1 MTKTNFGILV
11 HGGAGSN
18 NRKTKQSFNE
28 IEIGKKIGQAA
39 CIGFDILKCYTVN
52 TNSNNNKA
60 NTFALDAV
68 ERAVAVMEDSGLFD
82 AGIGGSYLTADAEIE
97 MDASIMN
104 GKDLSAGSVGMV
116 QNIQNPIKLARLVM
130 EHTDH
135 VMLVSDGVTQ
145 LAKLFNIEIKYRKPT
160 EQSLKKHIYYLKK
173 NKRKRILKKEWPKNH
188 KLLFSLPKFTYDH
201 YGTVGAVAIDQEANV
216 ASAVSTGG
224 RWFKMQ
230 GRIGDSAI
238 IGSGLY
244 ADNESGAACTTGVG
258 ELIMRLCLAKV
269 ACDHMRKGQNALT
282 STKKAIELLS
292 SKFGKNTG
300 GIIAVDKFGQF
311 GAEMNTQSM
320 PIALFTSQTGNKA
333 KVAFTREESNILFI

>member
-1 MTKTNFGILV
+1 MTRTNFGILV

-18 NRKTKQSFNE
+18 KRKTKQSFNE
-28 IEIGKKIGQAA
+28 TEIGKKIGQAA
-39 CIGFDILKCYTVN
+39 CIGFDILKCYTVH

-68 ERAVAVMEDSGLFD
+68 ERAVAIMEDSGLFD
-82 AGIGGSYLTADAEIE
+82 AGISGSYLTADAEIE

-104 GKDLSAGSVGMV
+104 GKDLSAGSIGMV

-160 EQSLKKHIYYLKK
+160 EQSLKKHV
-173 NKRKRILKKEWPKNH
+173 KRKRILKKEWPKNH

-224 RWFKMQ
+224 RWFKMH

>member
-1 MTKTNFGILV
+1 MTIKNFGILV

-18 NRKTKQSFNE
+18 KRKTKKFFNE
-28 IEIGKKIGQAA
+28 TEIAKIIEQAA
-39 CIGFDILKCYTVN
+39 CSGFDILKNHTTN
-52 TNSNNNKA
+52 TNNNNT

-68 ERAVAVMEDSGLFD
+68 EIAVVLMEDSGLFD
-82 AGIGGSYLTADAEIE
+82 AGILGSYLTADAEVE

-145 LAKLFNIEIKYRKPT
+145 LAKFFDNEIKYRKPT
-160 EQSLKKHIYYLKK
+160 KQNLKKYVNYLKNK
-173 NKRKRILKKEWPKNH
+173 NKKIVNKEWPKNH
-188 KLLFSLPKFTYDH
+188 KLFFSLPKFTYDH
-201 YGTVGAVAIDQEANV
+201 YGTVGAVAIDREGNV

-224 RWFKMQ
+224 RWFKMH

-244 ADNESGAACTTGVG
+244 ADNESGAACITGVG
-258 ELIMRLCLAKV
+258 ELIIRLCLAKTT
-269 ACDHMRKGQNALT
+269 CEYMRGESALT
-282 STKKAIELLS
+282 SSKKAIELLTQ
-292 SKFGKNTG
+292 KFGKNTG
-300 GIIAVDKFGQF
+300 GIIAVDKNGQF
-311 GAEMNTQSM
+311 AVEMNTQSM
-320 PIALFTSQTGNKA
+320 PVALYSSNTGNRVKLA
-333 KVAFTREESNILFI
+333 LRREEAHHLIL

>member
-1 MTKTNFGILV
+1 MTRTNFGILV

-18 NRKTKQSFNE
+18 KRKTKQSFNE
-28 IEIGKKIGQAA
+28 TEIGKKIGQAA
-39 CIGFDILKCYTVN
+39 CIGFDILKCYTVH

-68 ERAVAVMEDSGLFD
+68 ERAVAIMEDSGLFD
-82 AGIGGSYLTADAEIE
+82 AGISGSYLTADAEIE

-160 EQSLKKHIYYLKK
+160 EQSLKKHV
-173 NKRKRILKKEWPKNH
+173 KRKRILKKEWPKNH

-224 RWFKMQ
+224 RWFKMH

>member
-1 MTKTNFGILV
+1 MTKTNFGILI
-11 HGGAGSN
+11 HGGAGN
-18 NRKTKQSFNE
+18 RKRKTKQSLNE
-28 IEIGKKIGQAA
+28 TEVGKKIGQAA
-39 CIGFDILKCYTVN
+39 CIGFDILKCYTIH

-68 ERAVAVMEDSGLFD
+68 ERAVAIMEDSGLFD
-82 AGIGGSYLTADAEIE
+82 AGISGSYLTADAEIE

-104 GKDLSAGSVGMV
+104 GKDLSAGSIGMV

-145 LAKLFNIEIKYRKPT
+145 LAKLFNIEIKYRKPN
-160 EQSLKKHIYYLKK
+160 EQSLKKHVCYLKK

-188 KLLFSLPKFTYDH
+188 KLLFSLPKFSYDH

-224 RWFKMQ
+224 RWFKMH

-244 ADNESGAACTTGVG
+244 ADNESGAACATGVG

-269 ACDHMRKGQNALT
+269 ACDHMRNGQNALT

-333 KVAFTREESNILFI
+333 KVAFTREEANILFI